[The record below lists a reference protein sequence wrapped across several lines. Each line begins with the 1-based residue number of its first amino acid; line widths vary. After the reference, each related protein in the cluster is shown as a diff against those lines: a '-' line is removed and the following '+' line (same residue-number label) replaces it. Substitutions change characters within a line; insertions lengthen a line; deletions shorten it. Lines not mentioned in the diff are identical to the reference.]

1 MKARLAFCL
10 LLLAACG
17 GSTHA
22 QTVVKPRRMG
32 QATMLRTPSGIEFA
46 LVGTKGA
53 RPAPVLFV
61 MGGAAQAIVEDES
74 SNLVGWLLAKH
85 GFLSVALDI
94 PCHGKDRRPGEPEGM
109 ACWRA
114 RLEKGENLLGGFMSR
129 LSSVI
134 DFLVREGYA
143 DPTRLGA
150 AGPSR
155 GGFMSLH
162 AAAVEPRLRYAV
174 AFAPLTDLLALR
186 EFQGTTAPVPARA
199 LDVMLLVDKLVDRP
213 ILVSIG
219 HNDERV
225 GTRHAMDFA
234 LRLMEL
240 SPLHKKP
247 MTHFW
252 SGDDIKLVVTPS
264 EGASGHSSYRTAHDE
279 AAEWILR
286 YGSAPR

>member
-1 MKARLAFCL
+1 MKVRLAFCL
-10 LLLAACG
+10 VLLATCCAP
-17 GSTHA
+17 TNA
-22 QTVVKPRRMG
+22 QTVVKPRRLA
-32 QATMLRTPSGIEFA
+32 QATMLRTPAGIEFA

-61 MGGAAQAIVEDES
+61 MGGPAQQIVEDES

-114 RLEKGENLLGGFMSR
+114 RLEKGEALLSGFMSR

-143 DPTRLGA
+143 DPARLGA

-155 GGFMSLH
+155 GGFMALH

-186 EFQGTTAPVPARA
+186 EFQGIADPAPARA

-234 LRLMEL
+234 LRLMEI

-279 AAEWILR
+279 AADWILR
-286 YGSAPR
+286 YSGK

>member
-1 MKARLAFCL
+1 MKLRLAFGL
-10 LLLAACG
+10 VLVAAWVVT
-17 GSTHA
+17 SNA
-22 QTVVKPRRMG
+22 QEVKPRTLG
-32 QATMLRTPSGIEFA
+32 QSTMLRTPSGVEFA
-46 LVGTKGA
+46 MVGKKGA

-61 MGGAAQAIVEDES
+61 MGGAAQQIIENES

-94 PCHGKDRRPGEPEGM
+94 PCHGKDRRPGEKEGM
-109 ACWRA
+109 DCWRA
-114 RLEKGENLLGGFMSR
+114 RLEKKEDLLSDFMTR

-134 DFLVREGYA
+134 DYLIKEGYA
-143 DPTRLGA
+143 DPSRLGA

-155 GGFMSLH
+155 GGFMALH
-162 AAAVEPRLRYAV
+162 SAAVEPRLRYAV

-186 EFQGTTAPVPARA
+186 EFKGFADPAPARA
-199 LDVMLLVDKLVDRP
+199 LDVMLLVDKLIDRP
-213 ILVSIG
+213 VLVSIG

-240 SPLHKKP
+240 SKIHKQP

-252 SGDDIKLVVTPS
+252 SGDDIKLIVTPS
-264 EGASGHSSYRTAHDE
+264 EGASGHSSYRTAHND

-286 YGSAPR
+286 YSGK

>member
-1 MKARLAFCL
+1 MKARQAFGL
-10 LLLAACG
+10 VLLAMCVVP
-17 GSTHA
+17 SNA
-22 QTVVKPRRMG
+22 QTVVNPRRLS
-32 QATMLRTPSGIEFA
+32 QSTMLRTASGIEFA

-61 MGGAAQAIVEDES
+61 MGGAAQEIVENES

-94 PCHGKDRRPGEPEGM
+94 PCHGKDRRPGEPGGM

-114 RLEKGENLLGGFMSR
+114 RLEKGENLLSGFMSR

-134 DFLVREGYA
+134 DFLIREGYA
-143 DPTRLGA
+143 DPTVLGA

-155 GGFMSLH
+155 GGFMALH

-186 EFQGTTAPVPARA
+186 EFQGIADPSPARA

-240 SPLHKKP
+240 SQLHKKP

-286 YGSAPR
+286 YSGK

>member
-134 DFLVREGYA
+134 DFLVRERYA